1 VRRYGARHRLARIAA
16 VFTFVSHV
24 VDAPDGAARDG
35 TQVVLA
41 LAGRDHGPAVIL
53 AAMLLA
59 LGERALLLA
68 TGEASLVRVRIGSR
82 ELAALPPHATVVRSA
97 GCYLVLD
104 PRSAR
109 RPLGFVPRPI
119 RRAMVATVT
128 AASW

>member
-1 VRRYGARHRLARIAA
+1 
-16 VFTFVSHV
+16 V
-24 VDAPDGAARDG
+24 VDAPDDAARDG
-35 TQVVLA
+35 TRMVLA

-68 TGEASLVRVRIGSR
+68 TGAASLVRVRIGSR
-82 ELAALPPHATVVRSA
+82 ELAALPPYATVVRSA
-97 GCYLVLD
+97 GWYLVLD

-119 RRAMVATVT
+119 RHAMVATAT